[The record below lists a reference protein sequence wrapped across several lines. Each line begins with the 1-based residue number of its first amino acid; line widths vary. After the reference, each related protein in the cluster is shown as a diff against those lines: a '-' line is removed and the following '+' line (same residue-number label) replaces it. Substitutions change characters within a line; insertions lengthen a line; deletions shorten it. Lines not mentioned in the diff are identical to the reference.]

1 MDEREGGGKR
11 RRVGQQANEDKKER
25 RVEAGPKRV
34 LRWMAAPMPSSSA
47 TTWREVSS
55 SSSFS

>member
-34 LRWMAAPMPSSSA
+34 LGWMDVPMTWSSA
-47 TTWREVSS
+47 TACRV